1 MLCNETAP
9 LAFVSAKD
17 SRMLRGYVSWLAL
30 APLAI
35 VLSGCYSQNKFATE
49 ACLVAFRSSNAVIMW
64 ELKAAGPWAYESPG
78 KLIVNFQ
85 YVGGGSLREPKQVEC
100 EFVSPIPSGDIPE
113 LLSMPVNGKFLSR
126 DKVSVAQAAIV
137 GWIEKGK

>member
-1 MLCNETAP
+1 MTNTLSDAARA
-9 LAFVSAKD
+9 LAEVS
-17 SRMLRGYVSWLAL
+17 RWLAL

-35 VLSGCYSQNKFATE
+35 VLSGCYSQNRFATE

-78 KLIVNFQ
+78 KVIVNFA
-85 YVGGGSLREPKQVEC
+85 YIGGGSLREPQQVEC

-113 LLSMPVNGKFLSR
+113 LLSMYVNGKFLSR
-126 DKVSVAQAAIV
+126 DDVSVAQAAIV
-137 GWIEKGK
+137 GWVEKQK